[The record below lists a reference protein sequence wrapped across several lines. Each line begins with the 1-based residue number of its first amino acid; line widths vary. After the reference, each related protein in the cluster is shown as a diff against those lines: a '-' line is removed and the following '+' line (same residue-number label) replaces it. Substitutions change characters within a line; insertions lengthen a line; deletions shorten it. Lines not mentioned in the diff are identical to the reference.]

1 MSTIKVDTYLTRGG
15 VSEIAID
22 KLKGASS
29 ASSISV
35 VGEGGSTTTNLQQ
48 GLAKVW
54 LFASSGNSI
63 SDSLNMTSITDNGT
77 SDNTYNIA
85 NDFANSTFSVG
96 SIFGQSGHG
105 GFLSANMF
113 AVTTGSIRTSVYLDG
128 NSLYEAS
135 LQCYTIHG
143 DLA

>member
-1 MSTIKVDTYLTRGG
+1 MSEVILDTITGKSTATTITIGSTPVI
-15 VSEIAID
+15 S
-22 KLKGASS
+22 SS
-29 ASSISV
+29 ANSMTIR
-35 VGEGGSTTTNLQQ
+35 GEGSNQTSIQQ

-143 DLA
+143 DLS